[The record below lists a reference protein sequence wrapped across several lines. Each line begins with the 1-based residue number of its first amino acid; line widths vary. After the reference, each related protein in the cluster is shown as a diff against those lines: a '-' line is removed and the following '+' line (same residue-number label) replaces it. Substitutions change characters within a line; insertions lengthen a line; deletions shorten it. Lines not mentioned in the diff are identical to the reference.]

1 MALFDRLFNR
11 TSSEERLISSSNFNL
26 GIFEGKNT
34 SAGINVDPD
43 VALSLTAVYSAVNIL
58 ANAVASLPV
67 HAYRKTKSY
76 RQILEQQ
83 PPWLDK
89 VSGMV
94 NPETD
99 QFEFIHRIMTSLLL
113 YGNAYMVIT
122 DRDRQGYPSE
132 LYNVHPDDITIQ
144 RRDGTV
150 IYTIINQG
158 KDDTPLKRY
167 TSKNPTGT
175 IIHIKAFA
183 DGDDLKGISPID
195 NCKEALGFG
204 KAVELFGSRF
214 FENGTNLS
222 GVIEIDQTPTE
233 EQLRQFMETW
243 DKHHKGVNKSHRPGI
258 LTGGA
263 KWRNISLPPDQAQ
276 FIDSRRFSIE
286 EVARIFNVPLF
297 LLNEHTK
304 QTSWGSG
311 LEEQNKA
318 FIQYSVT
325 PWLTRLELTLNQL
338 LPRGQFV
345 KFDLNGYLRG
355 NAKDRVEVYNKLRM
369 LGVLTANDIRALEDM
384 SPIEDP
390 GIGDTYLIP
399 LNMQIQGM
407 EFDDIDTEF
416 EEE

>member
-1 MALFDRLFNR
+1 MALIDRFIKRDN
-11 TSSEERLISSSNFNL
+11 SEKRLISSSDFNL

-34 SAGINVDPD
+34 SAGINLNTD
-43 VALSLTAVYSAVNIL
+43 VALSLTGVYSAVNIL

-67 HAYRKTKSY
+67 HVYRKTEKY
-76 RQILEQQ
+76 RTLLDPQ
-83 PPWLDK
+83 PQWLDK

-99 QFEFIHRIMTSLLL
+99 VFEFFHRIMTSLLL
-113 YGNAYMVIT
+113 YGNAYLCIT

-132 LYNVHPDDITIQ
+132 LYNVHPDDITINRQ
-144 RRDGTV
+144 NGTV

-158 KDDTPLKRY
+158 KDDLPLRRY

-175 IIHIKAFA
+175 IIHIRAFA
-183 DGDDLKGISPID
+183 NGDDLKGLSPID
-195 NCKEALGFG
+195 NCKEALGFS
-204 KAVELFGSRF
+204 KAVELYGSKF
-214 FENGTNLS
+214 FENGTTLS

-243 DKHHKGVNKSHRPGI
+243 DKHHKGVQKSHRPGI

-276 FIDSRRFSIE
+276 FIDSRRFTIE
-286 EVARIFNVPLF
+286 EIARIFNVPLF

-304 QTSWGSG
+304 QTSWGTG

-318 FIQYSVT
+318 FIQYSVL
-325 PWLTRLELTLNQL
+325 PWISRLENTFNQL
-338 LPRGQFV
+338 LPRGQFI

-355 NAKDRVEVYNKLRM
+355 NAKDRTEVYNKLRM
-369 LGVLTANDIRALEDM
+369 LGVLTANDIRSLEDM

-390 GIGDTYLIP
+390 EIGDTYLIP
-399 LNMQIQGM
+399 LNMQIQGLM
-407 EFDDIDTEF
+407 DQQTEF

>member
-11 TSSEERLISSSNFNL
+11 TTEERAISSSNFNL

-34 SAGINVDPD
+34 SAGINVDSD
-43 VALSLTAVYSAVNIL
+43 VALSLTGVYSAVNIL

-67 HAYRKTKSY
+67 HAYRKTNDY
-76 RQILEQQ
+76 RQLLDQQ
-83 PPWLDK
+83 PTWIDK

-94 NPETD
+94 NPECD
-99 QFEFIHRIMTSLLL
+99 QFEFFHRIMTSLLL
-113 YGNAYMVIT
+113 HGNAYIVIT
-122 DRDRQGYPSE
+122 NRDRQGYPSE
-132 LYNVHPDDITIQ
+132 LYNVHPDDVTIQ
-144 RRDGTV
+144 RNNGAVLYTV
-150 IYTIINQG
+150 INQG
-158 KDDTPLKRY
+158 KDEKPLKRY
-167 TSKNPTGT
+167 TSKNPTGS
-175 IIHIKAFA
+175 IVHIKAFA
-183 DGDDLKGISPID
+183 DGDDLKGISPIQ
-195 NCKEALGFG
+195 NCKEAIGFG

-214 FENGTNLS
+214 FENGTTLS

-243 DKHHKGVNKSHRPGI
+243 DKHHRGVEKSHRPGI

-263 KWRNISLPPDQAQ
+263 KWRNTSLPPDQAQ

-286 EVARIFNVPLF
+286 EIARIFNVPLF

-325 PWLTRLELTLNQL
+325 PWLTRIEITLNQL

-369 LGVLTANDIRALEDM
+369 LGVLTANDIRAFEDM
-384 SPIEDP
+384 SPIDDP
-390 GIGDTYLIP
+390 AIGDSYLIP
-399 LNMQIQGM
+399 LNMKIQG
-407 EFDDIDTEF
+407 DDEIDTEF
-416 EEE
+416 EEEE

>member
-99 QFEFIHRIMTSLLL
+99 QFEFIHRVMTSLLL